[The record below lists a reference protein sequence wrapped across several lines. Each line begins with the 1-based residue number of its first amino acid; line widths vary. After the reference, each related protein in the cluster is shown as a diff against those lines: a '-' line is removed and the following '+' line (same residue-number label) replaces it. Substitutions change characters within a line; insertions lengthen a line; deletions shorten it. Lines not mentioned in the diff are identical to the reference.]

1 VNDSAGDRRGLV
13 DRELLRR
20 VGLAFG
26 TVAVLL
32 IVTNLAALQQARFP
46 DPDDTLRMVQVRDLL
61 AGQAWLDLAQHRVD
75 APHGGVPMHWSRLVD
90 IPLAGTILLLAPFL
104 GQANAEVAAMV
115 LVPLV
120 TMGLALLLAGRIA
133 WRFLR
138 GDEVLFAC
146 FALAIS
152 VPVIHQLRPLRVDHH
167 GWQIVLALLAANG
180 LAARSRRVGG
190 WIIGLALAAWL
201 AISIE
206 ALPLT
211 AVFAGVLA
219 LRWLRDGAQRAWLLH
234 AMLALAVG
242 SALFFLATRGL
253 TDLANHCDA
262 VSPVHL
268 AIFGWGALG
277 IAALAVAG
285 RRALAVEL
293 AGFAAIGGGALAIL
307 YAAAPVC
314 TGGGFSEL
322 DPLVRAFWYENV
334 AEGLPVWR
342 QKPADILQLL
352 VPAGVALQAAV
363 RLARRGSEGERAFW
377 TDYAILLAGAVAISL
392 MVARAGAVA
401 AALAA
406 TPLGWQI
413 AEWYRAAKRLDRPG
427 KRAAVLAAM
436 ALALVPAM
444 PFTLFKLVV
453 PARAAGVAPV
463 AHASSCDIRRW
474 GPQLRRLG
482 SAEVLAP
489 LDIGPGLLYE
499 SRLEVFA
506 TGHHRGNQAMRE
518 TIRLFLG
525 SSEAAR
531 QALRARGT
539 KYVALC
545 TDLSEPAGYARVA
558 PKGFG
563 AQLIEGKALSWLEPV
578 IAPKSSSFRLWR
590 VTR

>member
-1 VNDSAGDRRGLV
+1 MNDSAADRRGLV
-13 DRELLRR
+13 DRELLRP
-20 VGLAFG
+20 VGLAFA

-32 IVTNLAALQQARFP
+32 IVTNLTALQQARFP
-46 DPDDTLRMVQVRDLL
+46 DPDDILRMIQVRDLL
-61 AGQAWLDLAQHRVD
+61 AGQGWFDMAQHRVD

-90 IPLAGTILLLAPFL
+90 IPLAGTILVLAPFI

-115 LVPLV
+115 LVPLL

-133 WRFLR
+133 WRYLR
-138 GDEVLFAC
+138 GDAVLFAC
-146 FALAIS
+146 LALAMS
-152 VPVIHQLRPLRVDHH
+152 VPVVHQLRPLRVDHH
-167 GWQIVLALLAANG
+167 GWQIVLALVAANG
-180 LAARSRRVGG
+180 LTARNPRLGG

-201 AISIE
+201 TISIE
-206 ALPLT
+206 ALPLA

-219 LRWLRDGAQRAWLLH
+219 LRWLRNGTRAWLLH
-234 AMLALAVG
+234 TMLALASG
-242 SALFFLATRGL
+242 SALFYLATRGL
-253 TDLANHCDA
+253 ADLANHCDA

-277 IAALAVAG
+277 IAALAFAG
-285 RRALAVEL
+285 RRTLAVEL
-293 AGFAAIGGGALAIL
+293 GGFAVVGGCALAIL
-307 YAAAPVC
+307 YAAAPAC

-342 QKPADILQLL
+342 QKPADILQQLI
-352 VPAGVALQAAV
+352 PAGIALQAAV
-363 RLARRGSEGERAFW
+363 RLARRGSEAERAFW
-377 TDYAILLAGAVAISL
+377 TDYAVLLAGAIAISL

-406 TPLGWQI
+406 APLGWQI
-413 AEWYRAAKRLDRPG
+413 AEWYRAAKRLERPG
-427 KRAAVLAAM
+427 RRAALLAAM

-444 PFTLFKLVV
+444 PFTLFKLVA
-453 PARAAGVAPV
+453 PARAAGIAPA
-463 AHASSCDIRRW
+463 AHASSCDIRKW

-499 SRLEVFA
+499 SRLAVFA
-506 TGHHRGNQAMRE
+506 TGHHRGNLAMRE

-539 KYVALC
+539 DYVAVC
-545 TDLSEPAGYARVA
+545 TDLSEPAGYAQVA
-558 PKGFG
+558 PDGFA
-563 AQLIEGKALSWLEPV
+563 AQLIEGKAPGWLEPV
-578 IAPKSSSFRLWR
+578 IAPKGSSFRLWR